1 MHVNLDLVTG
11 FQQADSTT
19 GGSLRRNVTDRNTR
33 STARE
38 TPVGN
43 ECAAFAQAQTLQV
56 RGGVQHLLHAG
67 AALRALI
74 LNHHNIAGFHVLR
87 QNLKHGFILRLNHKC
102 LTHEV
107 EKFFIN
113 AGGFDD
119 RTVLGDI
126 AAQNRQ
132 TAVFRVSMLHSAN
145 APVFGVRLMRFVL
158 VRGRERLRGAHPA
171 GCGKKQFVSLLARGT
186 GTDIPFGKPFVQRI
200 RMNRMNVL
208 VQQPGTVQLTQQRG
222 DTART
227 VHMLNVILRRVRRN
241 LRQTGHMA
249 RNTVD
254 IVQREVSAGLMR
266 NSQGV
271 QHGIGRTAHSHI
283 QRHSVLEGF
292 LGGDRTGQNG
302 LVILLVV
309 ALRQANNALTRL

>member
-1 MHVNLDLVTG
+1 M
-11 FQQADSTT
+11 
-19 GGSLRRNVTDRNTR
+19 
-33 STARE
+33 
-38 TPVGN
+38 
-43 ECAAFAQAQTLQV
+43 
-56 RGGVQHLLHAG
+56 
-67 AALRALI
+67 
-74 LNHHNIAGFHVLR
+74 LR

-107 EKFFIN
+107 EEFFIN
-113 AGGFDD
+113 TGGFDD
-119 RTVLGDI
+119 RAVLGDI

-132 TAVFRVSMLHSAN
+132 TAVFRVGMLHGAN

-227 VHMLNVILRRVRRN
+227 VHMLNVILRRVRRD

-254 IVQREVSAGLMR
+254 IVQREVSAGFMR

-271 QHGIGRTAHSHI
+271 QHGIGGTAHGHI

-292 LGGDRTGQNG
+292 LGGD
-302 LVILLVV
+302 
-309 ALRQANNALTRL
+309 